1 MERATPKELVE
12 EFLNDTEDA
21 RELSQ
26 RCRDYFDHKQWTA
39 AEAQL
44 LRSRRQA
51 PVVVNR
57 IKPKVE
63 GLIGL
68 YKLRQSDPKAYPR
81 TRKHEKSS
89 EVVTDGLRYVADNVN
104 FDLTRLNVAEDF
116 FVEGYG
122 GAFINVGRKGN
133 DIEIKVDQI
142 PWDRIYF
149 DPHSRA
155 KDFKDARF
163 MGMFL
168 WMDLSSVKDY
178 FPNKRIN
185 LDKLE
190 SQTIEPD
197 ASETTSDR
205 PIWQDNEA
213 KRKRVRL
220 TMHFELIKDVWNMS
234 IFSGDYDIIKL
245 KPSPYLDED
254 GLPSNPMELCC
265 ANVDRNNNRY
275 SEVAGFLS
283 QQDEINHRR
292 SKFLHT
298 NSVRQTY
305 GNENAIQD
313 VGAAKRELA
322 KPDGHLKIDG
332 DAQFGKDFGII
343 ETQQLSSAQFNL
355 YMDAKNEMDRGSF
368 SAPLAGNTNDKELSG
383 VALDKLQQ
391 GSSLELNRQ
400 YAILSGWEKRV
411 YEQIWARIKQFW
423 TEEKWI
429 RVTDNQE
436 DLRWVGFNTQLTAGQ
451 MLKEQ
456 AEDKSLSL
464 EQRQEAAKLLQLLT
478 DTQNPRLG
486 EIVEVQNEAST
497 LDMDVIIDQ
506 SFDVVNV
513 QQEQFQAL
521 SQFAQGADIDIL
533 ELIELSQLRGK
544 DELIEKITKRRAE
557 QAAAAKADSAEALE
571 LEKADKSVKI
581 QKQIAETENISADT
595 INKKMDDVMKQV
607 EMVQVAE
614 NPDPNPQV
622 SV

>member
-1 MERATPKELVE
+1 MKRATPKELVE

-26 RCRDYFDHKQWTA
+26 RCRDYFDHKQWSA
-39 AEAQL
+39 AEAAKLEQ
-44 LRSRRQA
+44 RKQA
-51 PVVVNR
+51 PIVVNR

-68 YKLRQSDPKAYPR
+68 YKLRQSDPKAFPR
-81 TRKHEKSS
+81 TKKHEKAAH
-89 EVVTDGLRYVADNVN
+89 VVTDGLRYVADRTN

-116 FVEGYG
+116 FVEGYA
-122 GAFINVGRKGN
+122 GAFVPVSRKGDSIQIDVN
-133 DIEIKVDQI
+133 QI

-168 WMDLSSVKDY
+168 WMDLTDVQGY

-197 ASETTSDR
+197 ATETTADR

-220 TMHFELIKDVWNMS
+220 TMHFENIKGEWNMS
-234 IFSGDYDIIKL
+234 IFSGDYVISKL

-254 GLPSNPMELCC
+254 GLPMNPMELCS

-292 SKFLHT
+292 SKFLHF

-305 GNENAIQD
+305 GNKNAIQD
-313 VGAAKRELA
+313 VASAKVELS
-322 KPDGHLKIDG
+322 KPNGHLEIEGDG
-332 DAQFGKDFGII
+332 QFGKDFGII
-343 ETQQLSSAQFNL
+343 QTQELSAAQYNL
-355 YMDAKNEMDRGSF
+355 YNDAKNEMDRGSF
-368 SAPLAGNTNDKELSG
+368 SAPLSGNTNDKELSG

-400 YAILSGWEKRV
+400 YAILAGWEKRI

-429 RVTDNQE
+429 RVTDNQD
-436 DLRWVGFNTQLTAGQ
+436 DLRWVGFNSEVTAGQ

-456 AEDKSLSL
+456 AEDKALPL
-464 EQRQEAAKLLQLLT
+464 EQRQEAAKLLQFLT
-478 DTQNPRLG
+478 ETQNPRLG
-486 EIVEVQNEAST
+486 EIVEVQNEAAT
-497 LDMDVIIDQ
+497 LDMDIIIDQ

-521 SQFAQGADIDIL
+521 SQFAQGSDVDIV

-544 DELIEKITKRRAE
+544 DELIEKIQKRRTE
-557 QAAAAKADSAEALE
+557 QAQAQQAEMSE
-571 LEKADKSVKI
+571 DKEMNKIERGVKI
-581 QKQIAETENISADT
+581 QKEAAQTKNLEADT
-595 INKKMDDVMKQV
+595 TNKKMDDILKQIEAV
-607 EMVQVAE
+607 NLAN
-614 NPDPNPQV
+614 NPDPSPQV

>member
-1 MERATPKELVE
+1 MQRATPKELVE

-26 RCRDYFDHKQWTA
+26 RCRDYFDHKQWSA
-39 AEAQL
+39 AEAAKLQQ
-44 LRSRRQA
+44 RKQA
-51 PVVVNR
+51 PIVVNR

-68 YKLRQSDPKAYPR
+68 YKLRQSDPKAFPR
-81 TRKHEKSS
+81 TKKHEKASH
-89 EVVTDGLRYVADNVN
+89 VVTDGLRYVADRTN

-116 FVEGYG
+116 FVEGYA
-122 GAFINVGRKGN
+122 GAFVNVSRKGDQIQIN
-133 DIEIKVDQI
+133 VDQI

-168 WMDLSSVKDY
+168 WMDLSDVQDY
-178 FPNKRIN
+178 FPNKRID
-185 LDKLE
+185 LKKLE
-190 SQTIEPD
+190 QQVVHVD
-197 ASETTSDR
+197 ATETTADR
-205 PIWQDNEA
+205 PIWQDNQS
-213 KRKRVRL
+213 KRTRVRL
-220 TMHFELIKDVWNMS
+220 TMHFEKIKDVWNMS
-234 IFSGDYDIIKL
+234 IFSGDYTINKL
-245 KPSPYLDED
+245 KPSPYLDEE
-254 GLPSNPMELCC
+254 GLPMNPIELCS

-292 SKFLHT
+292 SKFLHF

-305 GNENAIQD
+305 GNDNAISD
-313 VGAAKRELA
+313 VASAKRELA
-322 KPDGHLKIDG
+322 KPDGHLKING

-343 ETQQLSSAQFNL
+343 QTQELSSAQYNL
-355 YMDAKNEMDRGSF
+355 YNDAKNEMDRGSF
-368 SAPLAGNTNDKELSG
+368 SAPLSGNTNDKELSG

-400 YAILSGWEKRV
+400 YAILAGWEKRI

-429 RVTDNQE
+429 RVTDNQD

-456 AEDKSLSL
+456 AEDKSIPL
-464 EQRQEAAKLLQLLT
+464 EQRQDAAKLLQFLT
-478 DTQNPRLG
+478 QTQNPRLG
-486 EIVEVQNEAST
+486 EIVEVSNEAAT
-497 LDMDVIIDQ
+497 LDMDIIIDQ

-521 SQFAQGADIDIL
+521 SQFAQGADVDIVD
-533 ELIELSQLRGK
+533 LIELSQLRGK
-544 DELIEKITKRRAE
+544 DELIEKIEKRRSEAAQAQ
-557 QAAAAKADSAEALE
+557 QAAEAE
-571 LEKADKSVKI
+571 DKEILKVERGVKI
-581 QKQIAETENISADT
+581 QKQVAETEDIKASIT
-595 INKKMDDVMKQV
+595 NKKMDDILKQIEAV
-607 EMVQVAE
+607 NLAN